1 VDMVTVGY
9 GVPSLKFR
17 VTDRGNTGCVAS
29 TGEGAGM
36 SKTLSEKKL
45 AQLIR
50 KNEQKVVTIS
60 RKAKRRDI
68 IKNGGR
74 F

>member
-1 VDMVTVGY
+1 MDMVTVSY

-17 VTDRGNTGCVAS
+17 VTDRDNTECVVS

-36 SKTLSEKKL
+36 SKTLSEKKKL
-45 AQLIR
+45 QIERRIERKMVTIERKNIR
-50 KNEQKVVTIS
+50 KNIA
-60 RKAKRRDI
+60 R
-68 IKNGGR
+68 NGGR

>member
-1 VDMVTVGY
+1 M
-9 GVPSLKFR
+9 KFR

-36 SKTLSEKKL
+36 SKTLSDKQKSAIKRKVERRIVTIERKN
-45 AQLIR
+45 IR
-50 KNEQKVVTIS
+50 KNIA
-60 RKAKRRDI
+60 R
-68 IKNGGR
+68 NGGR